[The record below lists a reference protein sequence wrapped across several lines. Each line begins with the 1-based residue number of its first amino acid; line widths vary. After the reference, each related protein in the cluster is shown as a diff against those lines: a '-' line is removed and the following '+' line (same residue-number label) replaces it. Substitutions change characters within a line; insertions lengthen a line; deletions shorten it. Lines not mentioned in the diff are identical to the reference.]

1 MNPFRNLLILLL
13 CFSQPS
19 FSQIG
24 VNIGLPERG
33 GTYIDLVKENY
44 RWNNLATSTPLN
56 SDEIDA
62 SGWPI
67 INAEYIIDFRP
78 VAEWGGFID
87 DPEVYRLDVSGTW
100 KCSFIGQADLS
111 AWGGT
116 IASISYDM
124 PSNTTT
130 FDFVV
135 SPGSDGLF
143 FIQFDNT
150 QRTDTDPLN
159 TGFTNFKMLRPGYTN
174 DDNLFHTA
182 FLDLFNELDFSAIRY
197 MVYTNTNGSDPIYPI
212 EKNWADRKLPTDA
225 AQTKMNALNKKDGAC
240 WEHVVDIAN
249 RTETDAWINVPIS
262 ASTDYIHELAEF
274 FKANL
279 SPDLTLYVESSN
291 EVWNIAPGFEQSV
304 YNENEAAALGI
315 SPIENHARRTVEIA
329 QIFETVFGIGS
340 LNNRVQVI
348 LCSHKPMLQ
357 WWVEPM
363 LEYIESNFGAPSNFI
378 AAISCQTYFSGG
390 EDDGESIADIL
401 TDCHT
406 SITNQIDDVGVDLA
420 GRKQWIERAN
430 AWELSG
436 GFMSYEGGP
445 DHGGGG
451 IVNIENR
458 ILAERTM
465 GMCEEMRY
473 NLEEGFLEIGGK
485 LAMQFTLTSSYNRY
499 GCWGLTDDV
508 NIPDRNYKFQCMK
521 DLLATEPL
529 QIAEEIIDEGVLVYP
544 NPSQGALLFSFNL
557 LENNNLSI
565 SIFDPTGRLIK
576 TIAQVDQT
584 KGKHTVEFNSEELM
598 NGLYYFTFQAGVQT
612 AHGSFVLN

>member
-1 MNPFRNLLILLL
+1 MNTFRVIFILLL
-13 CFSQPS
+13 VYSQES

-44 RWNNLATSTPLN
+44 RWNNLATATPLN

-62 SGWPI
+62 SGWPS

-78 VAEWGGFID
+78 VAEWVGFID

-111 AWGGT
+111 ASGGT
-116 IASISYDM
+116 IVSMIYDV

-135 SPGSDGLF
+135 APGSVGLF

-150 QRTDTDPLN
+150 QLTGTDPLN
-159 TGFTNFKMLRPGYTN
+159 TGFTNFKMFRPGYAN

-182 FLDLFNELDFSAIRY
+182 FLDLFDELDFSAIRY
-197 MVYTNTNGSDPIYPI
+197 MVFTKTNGSDPIYPA
-212 EKNWADRKLPTDA
+212 EKNWIDRKLPSDA
-225 AQTKMNALNKKDGAC
+225 AQTGMNALNKRDGAC
-240 WEHVVDIAN
+240 WEYVIDIAN

-262 ASTDYIHELAEF
+262 ASTDYITELAEL

-279 SPDLTLYVESSN
+279 SADLRLYVESSN
-291 EVWNIAPGFEQSV
+291 EVWNTAPGFEQSD
-304 YNENEAAALGI
+304 YNESEAAALGI
-315 SPIENHARRTVEIA
+315 TSIENHARRTIEIA
-329 QIFETVFGIGS
+329 QIFETVFEIGS
-340 LNNRVQVI
+340 LNSRVQVI
-348 LCSHKPMLQ
+348 LCSHKPMLV

-363 LEYIESNFGAPSNFI
+363 LEYIESTFGAPSNYI
-378 AAISCQTYFSGG
+378 SAISCQTYFSGG
-390 EDDGESIADIL
+390 EDDGESISEIL

-406 SITNQIDDVGVDLA
+406 SITDQIDAVDLA

-436 GFMSYEGGP
+436 GFTSYEGGP

-451 IVNIENR
+451 IVNMENR
-458 ILAERTM
+458 ILAERSE

-473 NLEEGFLEIGGK
+473 NLDEGFLQLGGK

-508 NIPDRNYKFQCMK
+508 NDPDRNYKFQCIK

-529 QIAEEIIDEGVLVYP
+529 DIDEDVKKENVVVYP
-544 NPSQGALLFSFNL
+544 NPAQTVVNFSFNL
-557 LENNNLSI
+557 LESTDLTI
-565 SIFDPTGRLIK
+565 SIFDPTGRLVK
-576 TIAQVDQT
+576 TIT
-584 KGKHTVEFNSEELM
+584 KANQNQGEQFIQFEHKKLM
-598 NGLYYFTFQAGVQT
+598 NGLYYFRFQAGTQIEN
-612 AHGSFVLN
+612 GSFILQ